1 MERREWLSWAPE
13 AKLGQFSILVH
24 VTSFALLSVYLIVHT
39 KAAENLFK
47 NKQTIKGGTE
57 LQQILQQRRKGY

>member
-1 MERREWLSWAPE
+1 MERQEWLRWGPE
-13 AKLGQFSILVH
+13 AKPEQLSIRIH
-24 VTSFALLSVYLIVHT
+24 TSFALLSVYLIVHT